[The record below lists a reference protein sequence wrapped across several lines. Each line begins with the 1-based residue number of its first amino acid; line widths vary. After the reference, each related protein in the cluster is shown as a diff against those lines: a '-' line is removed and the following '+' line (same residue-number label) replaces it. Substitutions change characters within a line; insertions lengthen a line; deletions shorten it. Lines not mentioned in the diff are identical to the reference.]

1 MRNGEAIPSKSPIQS
16 RENTERSDFAVVEF
30 WCRGWRPRQPV
41 RRVDRFW
48 FIQIYQHFLKG
59 AAMPDIQKSMKLSLA
74 FGLSGAVI
82 LPVLYEVYVNISAA
96 AGLVLIAVWAVCA
109 GAKFSALKFKEAF
122 MGMVCTLAYAGILG
136 VICYIVIHPKVSDML
151 NRRSVYFQLS
161 LKQQAYFVLYA
172 VLISL
177 CMFLVWG
184 GIFGVKKAIERFR
197 LNREKTGEYIDK
209 AFDDDEDML

>member
-1 MRNGEAIPSKSPIQS
+1 MPSKSPIQS
-16 RENTERSDFAVVEF
+16 RENTERSNFGVGAGALDSPFGEWIGF
-30 WCRGWRPRQPV
+30 GLYKY
-41 RRVDRFW
+41 
-48 FIQIYQHFLKG
+48 INIFLKG

-82 LPVLYEVYVNISAA
+82 LPVLYEVYANISAA

-122 MGMVCTLAYAGILG
+122 MGMVCTLASAGILG

-209 AFDDDEDML
+209 AFEDDEDML

>member
-1 MRNGEAIPSKSPIQS
+1 MPSKSPIQS
-16 RENTERSDFAVVEF
+16 RENTERSNFGVGAGALDSPFGEWIGF
-30 WCRGWRPRQPV
+30 GLYKY
-41 RRVDRFW
+41 
-48 FIQIYQHFLKG
+48 INMFLKG

-82 LPVLYEVYVNISAA
+82 LPVLYEVYANISAA

>member
-1 MRNGEAIPSKSPIQS
+1 MDTDIEIDKDIVID
-16 RENTERSDFAVVEF
+16 TEYVCRS
-30 WCRGWRPRQPV
+30 CRS
-41 RRVDRFW
+41 
-48 FIQIYQHFLKG
+48 IKTYQHFMKG

-82 LPVLYEVYVNISAA
+82 LPVLYEVYANISAE

-184 GIFGVKKAIERFR
+184 GIFGVKKAAERFR

>member
-1 MRNGEAIPSKSPIQS
+1 MPSKSPIQS
-16 RENTERSDFAVVEF
+16 RENTERSNFGVGAGALDSPFGEGIGF
-30 WCRGWRPRQPV
+30 GLYKY
-41 RRVDRFW
+41 
-48 FIQIYQHFLKG
+48 INIFLKG

-82 LPVLYEVYVNISAA
+82 LPVLYEVYANISAA

>member
-1 MRNGEAIPSKSPIQS
+1 MRSGGAIPSKSPIQS
-16 RENTERSDFAVVEF
+16 RENTKRSNFGVGAGALDSPFGEWIGF
-30 WCRGWRPRQPV
+30 GLYKY
-41 RRVDRFW
+41 
-48 FIQIYQHFLKG
+48 INIFLKG

-82 LPVLYEVYVNISAA
+82 LPVLYEVYANISAA

>member
-1 MRNGEAIPSKSPIQS
+1 MRSGGAIPSKSPIQS
-16 RENTERSDFAVVEF
+16 RENTERSNFGVGAGPLDSAFGEWIGF
-30 WCRGWRPRQPV
+30 GLYKY
-41 RRVDRFW
+41 
-48 FIQIYQHFLKG
+48 INIFLKG

-82 LPVLYEVYVNISAA
+82 LPVLYEVYANISAA

>member
-1 MRNGEAIPSKSPIQS
+1 MRNGEAEPNKSPS
-16 RENTERSDFAVVEF
+16 TERSDFVVVEF
-30 WCRGWRPRQPV
+30 WRRGALDSPFGEWIG
-41 RRVDRFW
+41 FGLYKY
-48 FIQIYQHFLKG
+48 INIFLKG

-82 LPVLYEVYVNISAA
+82 LPVLYEVYANISAA

>member
-1 MRNGEAIPSKSPIQS
+1 VRNGGAIPSKSPIQS
-16 RENTERSDFAVVEF
+16 RENTERSNFGVGAGALDSPFGEWIGF
-30 WCRGWRPRQPV
+30 GLYKY
-41 RRVDRFW
+41 
-48 FIQIYQHFLKG
+48 INIFLKG

-82 LPVLYEVYVNISAA
+82 LPVLYEVYANISAA

>member
-1 MRNGEAIPSKSPIQS
+1 MPSKSPIQS
-16 RENTERSDFAVVEF
+16 RENTERSNFGVGAGALDSPFGEWIGF
-30 WCRGWRPRQPV
+30 GLYKY
-41 RRVDRFW
+41 
-48 FIQIYQHFLKG
+48 INIFLKG

-82 LPVLYEVYVNISAA
+82 LPVLYEVYANISAA

-136 VICYIVIHPKVSDML
+136 VICCIVIHPKVSDML

>member
-1 MRNGEAIPSKSPIQS
+1 MPSKSPIQS
-16 RENTERSDFAVVEF
+16 RENTERSNFGVGAGALDSPFGEWIGF
-30 WCRGWRPRQPV
+30 GLYKY
-41 RRVDRFW
+41 
-48 FIQIYQHFLKG
+48 INIFLEG

-82 LPVLYEVYVNISAA
+82 LPVLYEVYANISAA

>member
-1 MRNGEAIPSKSPIQS
+1 MPSKSPIQS
-16 RENTERSDFAVVEF
+16 RENTERSNFGVGTGALDSPFGEWIGF
-30 WCRGWRPRQPV
+30 GLYKY
-41 RRVDRFW
+41 
-48 FIQIYQHFLKG
+48 INIFLKG

-82 LPVLYEVYVNISAA
+82 LPVLYEVYANISAA

>member
-1 MRNGEAIPSKSPIQS
+1 MRNGGAIPSKSPIQS
-16 RENTERSDFAVVEF
+16 RENTERSNFGVGAGALDSPFGEWIGF
-30 WCRGWRPRQPV
+30 GLYKY
-41 RRVDRFW
+41 
-48 FIQIYQHFLKG
+48 INIFLKG

-82 LPVLYEVYVNISAA
+82 LPVLYEVYANISAA

-122 MGMVCTLAYAGILG
+122 MGMVCTLAYASILG

>member
-1 MRNGEAIPSKSPIQS
+1 MPSKSPIQS
-16 RENTERSDFAVVEF
+16 RENTERSNFGVGAGALDSPFGEWIGF
-30 WCRGWRPRQPV
+30 GLYKY
-41 RRVDRFW
+41 
-48 FIQIYQHFLKG
+48 INIFLKG

-82 LPVLYEVYVNISAA
+82 LPVLYELYANISAA
-96 AGLVLIAVWAVCA
+96 AGLVLVAVWAVCA

-151 NRRSVYFQLS
+151 NRRSVYFQLR

-177 CMFLVWG
+177 CMFLVWS

-209 AFDDDEDML
+209 AFEDDEDML

>member
-1 MRNGEAIPSKSPIQS
+1 MPSKSPIQS
-16 RENTERSDFAVVEF
+16 RENTERSNFGVGAGALDSPFGEWIGF
-30 WCRGWRPRQPV
+30 GLYKY
-41 RRVDRFW
+41 
-48 FIQIYQHFLKG
+48 INIFLKG

-74 FGLSGAVI
+74 FGLSGAVM
-82 LPVLYEVYVNISAA
+82 LPVLYEVYANISAA

-184 GIFGVKKAIERFR
+184 GIFGVKKAIDRFR

>member
-1 MRNGEAIPSKSPIQS
+1 MRSGGAIPSKSPIQS
-16 RENTERSDFAVVEF
+16 RENTERSNFGVGAGALDSPFGEWIGF
-30 WCRGWRPRQPV
+30 GLYKY
-41 RRVDRFW
+41 
-48 FIQIYQHFLKG
+48 INIFLKG

-82 LPVLYEVYVNISAA
+82 LPVLYEVYANISAA

-122 MGMVCTLAYAGILG
+122 MGLVCTLAYAGILG

>member
-1 MRNGEAIPSKSPIQS
+1 MPSKSPIQS
-16 RENTERSDFAVVEF
+16 RENTERSNFGVGAGALDSPFGEWIGF
-30 WCRGWRPRQPV
+30 GLYKY
-41 RRVDRFW
+41 
-48 FIQIYQHFLKG
+48 INIFLKG

-82 LPVLYEVYVNISAA
+82 LPALYEVYANISAA

>member
-1 MRNGEAIPSKSPIQS
+1 MRNGGAIPSKSPIQS
-16 RENTERSDFAVVEF
+16 RENTERSNFGIGAGALDSPFGEWIGF
-30 WCRGWRPRQPV
+30 GLYKY
-41 RRVDRFW
+41 
-48 FIQIYQHFLKG
+48 INIFLKG

-82 LPVLYEVYVNISAA
+82 LPVLYEVYANISAA